1 MTLFNVEVKKTI
13 TVVIR
18 ADNYEE
24 AEQYVDENADSIL
37 ETDEKDTRYRI
48 IGEVESEADLICG
61 WEPSCTPYNC
71 DVTIGELLK

>member
-24 AEQYVDENADSIL
+24 ADQYVDENAHIIL
-37 ETDEKDTRYRI
+37 ETEDTRYTI